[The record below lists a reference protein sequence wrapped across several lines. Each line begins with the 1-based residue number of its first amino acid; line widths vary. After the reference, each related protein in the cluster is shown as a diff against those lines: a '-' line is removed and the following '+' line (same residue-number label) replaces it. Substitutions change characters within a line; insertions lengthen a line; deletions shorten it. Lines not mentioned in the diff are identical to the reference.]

1 MLTVLT
7 VSPSADNEP
16 QVLIS
21 MLHFPTISSR
31 CATGILTPPRQSQ

>member
-1 MLTVLT
+1 MLT

-31 CATGILTPPRQSQ
+31 CATGILTPRRESQ